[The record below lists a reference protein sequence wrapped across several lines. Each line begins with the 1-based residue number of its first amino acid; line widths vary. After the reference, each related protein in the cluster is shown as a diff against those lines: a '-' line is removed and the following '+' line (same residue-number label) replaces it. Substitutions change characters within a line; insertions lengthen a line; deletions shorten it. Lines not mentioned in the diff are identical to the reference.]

1 MIRKNEENE
10 SGSSETRRRVK
21 IVVLGILAS
30 VLAGAVLFFV
40 FFTVRYEQSPFG
52 RIFGGQKENKDAGKL
67 AYDKASK
74 AFLGVIKSEG
84 YSARRG
90 GEVFYVERAGGL
102 LMEVRKDLVDVRE
115 PNK

>member
-1 MIRKNEENE
+1 MTLENEESKSE
-10 SGSSETRRRVK
+10 SSETGRRVR
-21 IVVLGILAS
+21 IVVVGALAS
-30 VLAGAVLFFV
+30 LLAGAVLFFI
-40 FFTVRYEQSPFG
+40 FFTVRYGQSPFG
-52 RIFGGQKENKDAGKL
+52 RIFGGQTENRYADKL

-74 AFLGVIKSEG
+74 VFVGVIKSEG

-102 LMEVRKDLVDVRE
+102 LIEIRKDLVEVRE